1 MKKETK
7 IYIAGHRGLAGS
19 AIVRELLRQGYTNLV
34 TRTHAELDLEDAV
47 ATRKF
52 FEQEQ
57 PELVFLAAAKVG
69 GIHANNIYP
78 VDFLMSNLL
87 IEANICR
94 AAYAAKVNRLIFLGS
109 SCIYPRDCPQ
119 PIKEEYLLAGPLEAT
134 NRPYALAKI
143 AGIEMCWSYN
153 RQYGTKWLAAM
164 PTNLY
169 GPGDNYDLNN
179 SHVLP
184 ALMRKLHLAKL
195 AQAGDIDG
203 ILQDEASHGPIT
215 PDLKAKLLGYCTS
228 HLVPEVILWG
238 TGTPKREFLYVDD
251 LASALVF
258 LATLDDARYDALV
271 EPAHCPLINVGSG
284 EDITIRELA
293 EKIAGVIGYQ
303 GGFVQDASRPD
314 GTMRKVM
321 DTSRLS
327 ALGWQPKVEMKNG
340 IALSYQDMRG

>member
-1 MKKETK
+1 MDKNNK

-19 AIVRELLRQGYTNLV
+19 AIMRELHRQGYTNLV
-34 TRTHAELDLEDAV
+34 TRTHAELDLEDAA
-47 ATRKF
+47 ATQRF
-52 FEQEQ
+52 FEQER

-94 AAYAAKVNRLIFLGS
+94 AAHHAQVKRLIFLGS
-109 SCIYPRDCPQ
+109 SSIYPRDCPQ
-119 PIKEEYLLAGPLEAT
+119 PIKEEYLLTGPLEAT

-184 ALMRKLHLAKL
+184 ALIRKMHEAKVS
-195 AQAGDIDG
+195 GTT
-203 ILQDEASHGPIT
+203 EA
-215 PDLKAKLLGYCTS
+215 
-228 HLVPEVILWG
+228 VLWG
-238 TGTPKREFLYVDD
+238 SGKPKREFLYVDD
-251 LASALVF
+251 LANALVF
-258 LATLDDARYDALV
+258 LATLDDERYNTLV
-271 EPAHCPLINVGSG
+271 APSQCPLINVGTG
-284 EDITIRELA
+284 TDLTIRGLA
-293 EKIAGVIGYQ
+293 ETVAAVVGYQ
-303 GGFVQDASRPD
+303 GKFVQDTSKPD

-321 DTSRLS
+321 DVAKIHR
-327 ALGWQPKVEMKNG
+327 LGWKATTSLKAGIEMTYKKFCETQ
-340 IALSYQDMRG
+340 A

>member
-1 MKKETK
+1 MSTNKNPKV
-7 IYIAGHRGLAGS
+7 YVAGHRGLAGS
-19 AIVRELLRQGYTNLV
+19 AIVRELQRQGYTNIV
-34 TRTHAELDLEDAV
+34 TRTHAELDLEDAS
-47 ATRKF
+47 ATQQF
-52 FEQEQ
+52 FERER

-69 GIHANNIYP
+69 GIHANNTYP

-94 AAYAAKVNRLIFLGS
+94 AAYASNVGRLIFLGS

-119 PIKEEYLLAGPLEAT
+119 PIKEEYLLTGPLETT

-184 ALMRKLHLAKL
+184 ALIRKMHEAKVS
-195 AQAGDIDG
+195 G
-203 ILQDEASHGPIT
+203 AS
-215 PDLKAKLLGYCTS
+215 
-228 HLVPEVILWG
+228 EVVLWG

-251 LASALVF
+251 LANALVF
-258 LATLDDARYDALV
+258 LATLDQEHYDALV
-271 EPAHCPLINVGSG
+271 DPALCPLINVGSG
-284 EDITIRELA
+284 VDLTIRELA
-293 EKIAGVIGYQ
+293 EIVAEVVGYK
-303 GGFVQDASRPD
+303 GAFVQDTSKPD

-321 DTSRLS
+321 DVSRLDY
-327 ALGWQPKVEMKNG
+327 LGWRALTSLRKG
-340 IALSYQDMRG
+340 IAAAYVKFKEGGNS